1 MMKKFFKDLKTSRKL
16 MLSFS
21 LIIVLYIITVV
32 TSVMN
37 FKELSGRMERLYNE
51 PFSNVQASLSMVSN
65 MQGVGR
71 SLAIMCVDIDS
82 LDQEIYLEKTKK
94 MIAGAEASLEIL
106 SNSYMADNEKIV
118 ALSSEFSELKTPRD
132 TVLDYLEAG
141 KTQEAFATYSNIYEP
156 KADIV
161 RSTLNEVTELCSA
174 DAKKS
179 MEDAN
184 SRNSTVVSLM
194 VVIAVLAVI
203 FTVVI
208 CIIITRSIL
217 EPVNAVKKAANEIA
231 NGQLDIKLEYQ
242 SGNEFGILA
251 DDIRSTAG
259 ALSNY
264 VAEIRRG
271 LRALGGGKLNYHSH
285 VNYKGNFVAIG
296 EAMEEISGM
305 LRDSMQQISSSAE
318 QVSSGAEQVSN
329 GAQALAQGASEQAS
343 SIEELAVSINEIADS
358 VRDNAENAVKSS
370 ELADAMGTGISKSN
384 CQMQSLMQSIEEIR
398 RNSREITGVVKEIE
412 DIAFQTNILALNA
425 SVEAARAGEA
435 GKGFS
440 VVAGEVRR
448 LSSKTTTASKL
459 TAELIA
465 KNAEAVEAG
474 IKAVDQTAASLQ
486 KSVENAGA
494 VNSIVDKIS
503 SVSVQQA
510 DAITQIR
517 KSVELISEIV
527 QGNSATS
534 EESAAASEE
543 LSAQAQILKDLVEQF
558 EY

>member
-1 MMKKFFKDLKTSRKL
+1 MRKYFKNLKVGKKL
-16 MLSFS
+16 MLSFV
-21 LIIVLYIITVV
+21 LIIVLYVITVV

-37 FKELSGRMERLYNE
+37 FRDLSARMDKIYHE
-51 PFSNVQASLSMVSN
+51 PFSNAEASLNMIAN

-71 SLAIMCVDIDS
+71 SLAIMCVDTDK
-82 LDQEIYLEKTKK
+82 LAQKDYLAKTRE
-94 MIAGAEASLEIL
+94 MIAAAEESLKL
-106 SNSYMADNEKIV
+106 LTSGYTVDDEKMT
-118 ALSSEFSELKTPRD
+118 ALTTQFNDLKSPRD
-132 TVLDYLEAG
+132 TVLAYLEEGKAG
-141 KTQEAFATYSNIYEP
+141 EAFKTYKNVYEP

-161 RSTLNEVTELCSA
+161 RSTLNEITELCAA
-174 DAKKS
+174 DAKNS
-179 MEDAN
+179 MDSAN
-184 SRNSTVVSLM
+184 SRNVSVVGLM
-194 VVIAVLAVI
+194 MFIAALAVV
-203 FTVVI
+203 FTVVV
-208 CIIITRSIL
+208 CFIITRNIID
-217 EPVNAVKKAANEIA
+217 PVNEVKKAANEIA
-231 NGQLDIKLEYQ
+231 NGQLDLKLEYE
-242 SGNEFGILA
+242 SENEFGELA
-251 DDIRSTAG
+251 DDIRSTAE

-271 LRALGGGKLNYHSH
+271 LRALGNGKLNYHSH
-285 VNYKGNFVAIG
+285 VNYKGDFVAIG
-296 EAMEEISGM
+296 EAMDEISGM
-305 LRDSMQQISSSAE
+305 LKDSMQQISSSAE

-343 SIEELAVSINEIADS
+343 SIEELAVSINEIAES
-358 VRDNAENAVKSS
+358 VRNNADNAVKSS
-370 ELADAMGTGISKSN
+370 ELADSMGTGISKSN
-384 CQMQSLMQSIEEIR
+384 CQMQSLLQSIEEIR

-448 LSSKTTTASKL
+448 LSSKTTSASKL

-465 KNAEAVEAG
+465 KNAEAVEEG
-474 IKAVDQTAASLQ
+474 IKAVDVTAASLRD
-486 KSVENAGA
+486 SVENAEA
-494 VNSIVDKIS
+494 VNTIVDKIS
-503 SVSVQQA
+503 LVSVQQA